1 MANILVVDDVKI
13 MRLTI
18 KRHLEDMGHT
28 VVAEAGNGH
37 EAISQYKIFQPDLVT
52 MDITMPEIN
61 GIGNGIDA
69 LEKIKE
75 FDSDAKIIMLTSHG
89 EQKLVIEAISKG
101 SKGYVLKPVT
111 KDKLSDVL
119 GKIDL

>member
-37 EAISQYKIFQPDLVT
+37 EAISQYEIFQPDLVT